1 MFGPWRLGL
10 AKDQAGSLSTVTAL
24 LMPALMAAAGLGA
37 DTLHWTWQQQIM
49 QRQAESAALT
59 GAEALSQNRAVAETV
74 QAQLASG
81 GQPALAIAPIIE
93 QGPSSGPFAGDPLV
107 VRVRLSSIARLPFAG
122 LFSSAGVPIS
132 VEATAGLVEE
142 RMAGVVHCDGCIT
155 DHDDGSKTLG

>member
-1 MFGPWRLGL
+1 MFGQHGLSL
-10 AKDQAGSLSTVTAL
+10 AKDRAGSLSTVTAL
-24 LMPALMAAAGLGA
+24 LMPALMAAAGITS
-37 DTLHWTWQQQIM
+37 DTLQWSLQQRIM
-49 QRQAESAALT
+49 QRQAEIAALA

-81 GQPALAIAPIIE
+81 GQPAIAITPIIE

-107 VRVRLSSIARLPFAG
+107 VRVQLSSIARLPFAS

-142 RMAGVVHCDGCIT
+142 RTAMAIAGH
-155 DHDDGSKTLG
+155 